1 MKRVVIVGGGFAG
14 LRAARALAG
23 SGLDVVLVDR
33 EDHHLFTPLLY
44 QVATAALEPGAVAIP
59 LRAILQHW
67 PGVSFRQTDVRGLEP
82 ARRELLAARR
92 GRRDQAAVDASLAA
106 LAETAAGTG
115 DLMPPI
121 VAAVAVDA
129 TLGEVCGALRDVFGS
144 FRPGS
149 AAAI

>member
-1 MKRVVIVGGGFAG
+1 
-14 LRAARALAG
+14 
-23 SGLDVVLVDR
+23 
-33 EDHHLFTPLLY
+33 
-44 QVATAALEPGAVAIP
+44 
-59 LRAILQHW
+59 
-67 PGVSFRQTDVRGLEP
+67 
-82 ARRELLAARR
+82 
-92 GRRDQAAVDASLAA
+92 VDASLEA
-106 LAETAAGTG
+106 LAQTAAGDG

>member
-1 MKRVVIVGGGFAG
+1 MD
-14 LRAARALAG
+14 AA
-23 SGLDVVLVDR
+23 
-33 EDHHLFTPLLY
+33 
-44 QVATAALEPGAVAIP
+44 
-59 LRAILQHW
+59 
-67 PGVSFRQTDVRGLEP
+67 
-82 ARRELLAARR
+82 
-92 GRRDQAAVDASLAA
+92 LAA
-106 LAETAAGTG
+106 LAEAAAGAG

>member
-1 MKRVVIVGGGFAG
+1 
-14 LRAARALAG
+14 
-23 SGLDVVLVDR
+23 
-33 EDHHLFTPLLY
+33 
-44 QVATAALEPGAVAIP
+44 
-59 LRAILQHW
+59 
-67 PGVSFRQTDVRGLEP
+67 
-82 ARRELLAARR
+82 
-92 GRRDQAAVDASLAA
+92 VDASLAA
-106 LAETAAGTG
+106 LVATAAGTG

>member
-1 MKRVVIVGGGFAG
+1 MPV
-14 LRAARALAG
+14 
-23 SGLDVVLVDR
+23 
-33 EDHHLFTPLLY
+33 
-44 QVATAALEPGAVAIP
+44 Q
-59 LRAILQHW
+59 
-67 PGVSFRQTDVRGLEP
+67 LEP
-82 ARRELLAARR
+82 AQRELLAALR
-92 GRRDQAAVDASLAA
+92 GRRDQAAVDAALAV